1 MRLSPLLAGP
11 PKDPGA
17 RIQRRAGT
25 GQGTPVT
32 CRHRA
37 CPIPP
42 LGRRYAQ
49 DDLGYP
55 RASAVHI
62 SRQSVRPPKHHTT
75 RWRSQRSPCS
85 ASSRHLLS
93 AASSTQLR
101 DDIPRT
107 QYYDLHVSRTLRPP
121 SQKPELT
128 GRGAALLFSHSLPPR
143 AHTRYAI

>member
-1 MRLSPLLAGP
+1 MRLSPLLPGP

-49 DDLGYP
+49 DDLGCP
-55 RASAVHI
+55 RAFAVHI
-62 SRQSVRPPKHHTT
+62 SRQLVRPPKHYTT
-75 RWRSQRSPCS
+75 R
-85 ASSRHLLS
+85 
-93 AASSTQLR
+93 
-101 DDIPRT
+101 
-107 QYYDLHVSRTLRPP
+107 
-121 SQKPELT
+121 
-128 GRGAALLFSHSLPPR
+128 
-143 AHTRYAI
+143 